1 MGNTNHPDISDF
13 IKDKQKTA
21 HLIGIGGVSMCSLA
35 ETLLESGHK
44 ITGSDMQSSSA
55 TKSLSRQKVKIY
67 VGHFAE
73 NVREADYIIRSAAIK
88 DDNPEIVEAKK
99 LGIPVFSRA
108 EGWGAIMQRYKNA
121 VCISGT
127 HGKTTTTSM
136 LTHIAMAASAD
147 PTVMIGGSLPLIG
160 GGHRVGK
167 GDTIILEACEYCN
180 SFLNFFPTVAVI
192 MNVECDHIDFFKDLD
207 DVKHSFKEF
216 ALKTPA
222 DRGIV
227 VINSDD
233 PNTLDTVK
241 DVDRKKITFGIDS
254 KADVTAEK
262 IRFNHGMGE
271 FDLYFKG
278 EKQAHIRLLV
288 PGRHNILNALGA
300 AAAAL
305 SVGFDPDSI
314 ERGLSSYGGVARRFE
329 FKGQYS
335 GAMVYDDYAHHPGE
349 LKVLFDMAE
358 SMGYERIICAFQP
371 HTFTR
376 TAAFFDDFVKQLSR
390 PDILVLADIYAAR
403 EKNTTNITSR
413 DLAAKIEGSYYMPDF
428 DDMVEFLR
436 KIARPG
442 DLIITVGAGELDK
455 VSARVVEDV
464 PQRRHTTGF
473 DYGVEVGGLRDI
485 DDIKILVCYM
495 LKTVGTPLR
504 RSLIDEAIQTDGLA
518 SYWNLSQ
525 AISELIK
532 TQAVTVGEEDGE
544 SSFALALKG
553 REFAEMLETS
563 LPFSVRERAV
573 KQATALLSKARALK
587 ENEIGITKT
596 DSGYEVSIII
606 KDGSLELMTVKFLV
620 ADAMQ
625 ANIAKENFL
634 KDPSELYKTV
644 LEKLT

>member
-1 MGNTNHPDISDF
+1 
-13 IKDKQKTA
+13 
-21 HLIGIGGVSMCSLA
+21 
-35 ETLLESGHK
+35 
-44 ITGSDMQSSSA
+44 
-55 TKSLSRQKVKIY
+55 
-67 VGHFAE
+67 
-73 NVREADYIIRSAAIK
+73 
-88 DDNPEIVEAKK
+88 
-99 LGIPVFSRA
+99 
-108 EGWGAIMQRYKNA
+108 
-121 VCISGT
+121 
-127 HGKTTTTSM
+127 
-136 LTHIAMAASAD
+136 
-147 PTVMIGGSLPLIG
+147 
-160 GGHRVGK
+160 
-167 GDTIILEACEYCN
+167 
-180 SFLNFFPTVAVI
+180 
-192 MNVECDHIDFFKDLD
+192 
-207 DVKHSFKEF
+207 
-216 ALKTPA
+216 
-222 DRGIV
+222 
-227 VINSDD
+227 
-233 PNTLDTVK
+233 
-241 DVDRKKITFGIDS
+241 
-254 KADVTAEK
+254 
-262 IRFNHGMGE
+262 
-271 FDLYFKG
+271 
-278 EKQAHIRLLV
+278 
-288 PGRHNILNALGA
+288 
-300 AAAAL
+300 
-305 SVGFDPDSI
+305 
-314 ERGLSSYGGVARRFE
+314 
-329 FKGQYS
+329 
-335 GAMVYDDYAHHPGE
+335 
-349 LKVLFDMAE
+349 
-358 SMGYERIICAFQP
+358 
-371 HTFTR
+371 
-376 TAAFFDDFVKQLSR
+376 
-390 PDILVLADIYAAR
+390 
-403 EKNTTNITSR
+403 
-413 DLAAKIEGSYYMPDF
+413 MPDF

-544 SSFALALKG
+544 SCFTLALKG

-596 DSGYEVSIII
+596 NSGYEVSIVI